1 MSFKRVSTF
10 CTNNLPSEDI
20 IYINLPN
27 GVLDKINVTQSCN
40 PTRGRC
46 CESMSSLT
54 DDNGDGR
61 VNG

>member
-1 MSFKRVSTF
+1 M
-10 CTNNLPSEDI
+10 
-20 IYINLPN
+20 YINLPN